1 MERAPVAGW
10 YDDGTGQV
18 RWWDGDGWTEHVAPA
33 SAMPAEAAAHAAPA
47 APQPVP
53 SAPSAPQAAAPL
65 RPGGIDPVTHAAAHP
80 ETAQPP
86 AAFLPE
92 TAAFLPGVAPTV
104 VPTVTPE
111 DTARYTSS
119 SPGSASTFG
128 QAGGTF
134 AAPLPSSSLST
145 GGGGR
150 PRTGV
155 IVLAVL
161 IVLALAGVGVWR
173 YISGPPK
180 AQASADVVASAV
192 VAPTGKLPAGFTAH
206 DDSAGFKVMPA
217 KGCASGTSCRTVKL
231 ASRTACSRLS
241 ALVLFATSSGNRVG
255 SDVIA
260 AKNVKAGKAVS
271 LLASVRPAGGDIV
284 RVSSVVCQ
292 KL

>member
-1 MERAPVAGW
+1 MERAPAAGW
-10 YDDGTGQV
+10 YDDGTGEV

-33 SAMPAEAAAHAAPA
+33 SAVPASAADPAPA
-47 APQPVP
+47 APEPVP
-53 SAPSAPQAAAPL
+53 TAPLASAPL
-65 RPGGIDPVTHAAAHP
+65 RPGGADPVTHAPARP
-80 ETAQPP
+80 ETALPP
-86 AAFLPE
+86 TAFQPE

-128 QAGGTF
+128 GQAGGTF

-145 GGGGR
+145 GGGGG

-155 IVLAVL
+155 IVLAVI

-180 AQASADVVASAV
+180 AQASPDVVASAV
-192 VAPTGKLPAGFTAH
+192 TAPTGKLPAGFTAH
-206 DDSAGFKVMPA
+206 DDTAGFKVMPA

-241 ALVLFATSSGNRVG
+241 ALVLFATSTGNRVG

-292 KL
+292 SF